1 MKKDKKILENQRR
14 IPKQQRALVK
24 YEAVL
29 DACTQVLI
37 EKGYGKASML
47 ELSLVSGVAVPTIYQ
62 YFNNKEEVFQLWF
75 ERLGKQVFENL
86 LLMDLGTDLKNIVE
100 RIIEN
105 ALVMIEAQRLSANR
119 LLKEMPQALST
130 QMIINL
136 EQQTLVFV
144 EQLLGGNNT
153 GINQEKLLVLIRMLT
168 GYMILII
175 MNAERPV
182 NAKKEAQELGQIV
195 RQYLGMRF

>member
-1 MKKDKKILENQRR
+1 MPKKSLVNQRR
-14 IPKQQRALVK
+14 IPKQGRALAK

-29 DACTQVLI
+29 DACTQVLV
-37 EKGYGKASML
+37 EKGYSKASML
-47 ELSLVSGVAVPTIYQ
+47 ELSLESGVAVPTIYQ

-75 ERLGKQVFENL
+75 ERLGKQVFEQ
-86 LLMDLGTDLKNIVE
+86 LLMMDMGSDIKNIVE

-105 ALVMIEAQRLSANR
+105 ALLMIESQRLSANR

-144 EQLLGGNNT
+144 EQLVGGNNT
-153 GINQEKLLVLIRMLT
+153 RIPQEKLLVLIRMLT
-168 GYMILII
+168 GYIILIVL
-175 MNAERPV
+175 NSERSV
-182 NAKKEAQELGQIV
+182 NEKKESLELGQIV
-195 RQYLGMRF
+195 RHYLESSLL

>member
-1 MKKDKKILENQRR
+1 MPKKNLVNQRR
-14 IPKQQRALVK
+14 IPKQGRALAK

-29 DACTQVLI
+29 DACTQVLV
-37 EKGYGKASML
+37 EKGYRKASML
-47 ELSLVSGVAVPTIYQ
+47 ELSLESGVAVPTIYQ

-75 ERLGKQVFENL
+75 ERLSKQVFENL
-86 LLMDLGTDLKNIVE
+86 LKMDMGADLKNIVE

-105 ALVMIEAQRLSANR
+105 ALLMIESQRFSANR

-144 EQLLGGNNT
+144 EQLVGGNNT
-153 GINQEKLLVLIRMLT
+153 RIPQEKLLVLIRMLT
-168 GYMILII
+168 GYIILIVL
-175 MNAERPV
+175 NSERPV
-182 NAKKEAQELGQIV
+182 NAKKEAIELGQIV
-195 RQYLGMRF
+195 RQYLGNF